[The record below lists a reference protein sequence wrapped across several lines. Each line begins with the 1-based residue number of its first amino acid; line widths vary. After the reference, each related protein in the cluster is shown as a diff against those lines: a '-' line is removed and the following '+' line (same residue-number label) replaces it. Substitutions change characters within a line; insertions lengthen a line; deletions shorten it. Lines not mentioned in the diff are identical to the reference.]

1 MFQNESYAH
10 ELTFLP
16 TPIQENVGSTLSYF
30 SLHPNGDAKTS
41 LAHLTLYLSY
51 TMCCL
56 GVTM

>member
-1 MFQNESYAH
+1 MFQKELYAH

-16 TPIQENVGSTLSYF
+16 TPIPETVGRTLAYF
-30 SLHPNGDAKTS
+30 SRHPSDDAET

-56 GVTM
+56 WVTM